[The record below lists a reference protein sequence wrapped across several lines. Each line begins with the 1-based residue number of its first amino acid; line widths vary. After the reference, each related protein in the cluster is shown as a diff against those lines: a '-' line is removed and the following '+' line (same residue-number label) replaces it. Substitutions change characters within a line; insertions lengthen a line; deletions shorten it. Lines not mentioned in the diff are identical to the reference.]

1 MANAQFL
8 ARIVVIDVLWSLKL
22 AAILKTCISVFASIQ
37 PFEKATF
44 NGIGVVLLTLQH
56 HYIQSTDNM

>member
-1 MANAQFL
+1 MANAQIL

-22 AAILKTCISVFASIQ
+22 AAILKTCVSVSTSLQ

-44 NGIGVVLLTLQH
+44 NGIGVVLLTF
-56 HYIQSTDNM
+56 